1 VREADWTLLALGG
14 LPVVAVACLGMLA
27 RGLADDEMRLWG
39 LWLVL
44 LVLSCGSWVYIFWE
58 TP

>member
-1 VREADWTLLALGG
+1 MRGVDWTVLALGG

-27 RGLADDEMRLWG
+27 RGLVDEEMRLWG

-44 LVLSCGSWVYIFWE
+44 LAFCGGSWVYIFWGM
-58 TP
+58 P

>member
-1 VREADWTLLALGG
+1 VRGADWTVLALGG

-27 RGLADDEMRLWG
+27 RGLVDDEMRLWG

-44 LVLSCGSWVYIFWE
+44 LAFSGGSWVYIFWGM
-58 TP
+58 P

>member
-1 VREADWTLLALGG
+1 VRGADWTVLALGG

-27 RGLADDEMRLWG
+27 RGLVDDEMRLWG

-44 LVLSCGSWVYIFWE
+44 LVLACGFWTYIFWE
-58 TP
+58 TL